1 MDDIFLADLAEQ
13 TLSIFKEIADV
24 AQGKIS
30 PKTDE
35 NLDVFVNTNPYTNS
49 AAYKNLSKIQ
59 QGNQDIF
66 RQLSLEPAIVRILVE
81 DEDSVQRTIYIS
93 RTTSV
98 PLPSGKD
105 LASYRSPLGRLA
117 ETPVGEDAIV
127 TIDGADKEYFVIEK
141 INYQPQLKEQGWD
154 SEPSQYRHEEKGVF
168 TIPSLLA
175 FLKSQNL
182 DIADELDRLLEQ
194 SDSAHKVV
202 KGISHQV
209 RTAMGLRDQ
218 AILDQFQGEI
228 FRLPINS
235 QLVILGPPGTGKTTT
250 LIKRLGQK
258 LDLEI
263 LEREERH
270 LVDSS
275 EQHPPHASS
284 WLMFTP
290 SELLK
295 HYLKEAFSREQ
306 VPASDSHIR
315 TWSSYITDVAR
326 NTLGILRSSNGGKF
340 SLKSNNSAVLPGALE
355 SPNTWCTRFSSYH
368 QQRLRKQFGDGVSI
382 IKAAATDDEKAI
394 LDKLLKFEKSLYKRA
409 LIDVYR
415 DLESDASAIN
425 KELVKVKSVT
435 DGLLTGERNRLFNKN
450 KEIFIQ
456 LAQYLEKIKQD
467 DEPDEEESFDDDE
480 EEQVVVQKGSLQ
492 EGVKAYLAAMR
503 ALARTRYLKRSLSK
517 TSRSALVVEFLADAV
532 PDKEVL
538 VRLGRYISLQN
549 GLRRFIN
556 SHKRYVTDLP
566 SSYTGFRKEQAVQEK
581 FYTGEKLTPVSI
593 TADELDFI
601 VLMTLKNAR
610 KLLAEGFVSRSIND
624 TKFSYL
630 ANISSLFRNQIMVDE
645 ATDFSLLQLACMEN
659 LTSLSTKSFF
669 ACGDINQRI
678 TKTGIRNRE
687 QLAWLSSSLQI
698 KSIQTVYRQ
707 SRKLNDFSAL
717 LLELQ
722 NGDLSALGKIPD
734 ESNHDGVSPVL
745 CEQVDEEQA
754 AFWISERIKEVERS
768 VKKLPT
774 IAVLVNSEAEV
785 RPTAEL
791 LNQYLEE
798 INLNSIACD
807 EGKALG
813 EGTDV
818 RVFDI
823 QHIKGL
829 EFEAVFF
836 IGLDRLATENPE
848 LFDRY
853 LYVGTTRAATYL
865 GLVCNTTLPKKLE
878 SLRTQFSS
886 KWEV

>member
-1 MDDIFLADLAEQ
+1 MDNILLADLAEQ
-13 TLSIFKEIADV
+13 TLSIFKEIADI
-24 AQGKIS
+24 AQKKIS

-35 NLDVFVNTNPYTNS
+35 NLDVFVNANPYTNS

-66 RQLSLEPAIVRILVE
+66 RQLSVEPAIIRVAFENE
-81 DEDSVQRTIYIS
+81 DGNQRTVYIS
-93 RTTSV
+93 RTTSI
-98 PLPSGKD
+98 PLPSGKEF
-105 LASYRSPLGRLA
+105 ASYRSPLGRLA
-117 ETPVGEDAIV
+117 EIPVGEDALV
-127 TIDGADKEYFVIEK
+127 TISGAEKEYFIIEK
-141 INYQPQLKEQGWD
+141 INYQPQLKGKGWD
-154 SEPSQYRHEEKGVF
+154 SEPSQYRHNKKGVF
-168 TIPSLLA
+168 TIPSLQA
-175 FLKSQNL
+175 FLQTQDL

-194 SDSAHKVV
+194 SDSSYEVV

-258 LDLEI
+258 LDLEM
-263 LEREERH
+263 LEGEERRLVESNDQH
-270 LVDSS
+270 L
-275 EQHPPHASS
+275 PHTSS

-326 NTLGILRSSNGGKF
+326 NTLGILRNSNGGKF
-340 SLKSNNSAVLPGALE
+340 SLKSNASAILPAALE
-355 SPNTWCTRFSSYH
+355 NPNAWYTEFSSYH
-368 QQRLRKQFGDGVSI
+368 QQRLRKQFEDGVSI
-382 IKAAATDDEKAI
+382 VKKAATDDEKAI
-394 LDKLLKFEKSLYKRA
+394 LDKLLKLKKSLHKRT
-409 LIDVYR
+409 LIDIYR
-415 DLESDASAIN
+415 DLNSDASVLN
-425 KELVKVKSVT
+425 KELIKAKSVA
-435 DGLLTGERNRLFNKN
+435 DDLLIRERNRLFNRN

-456 LAQYLEKIKQD
+456 IAQYLEKIKQD

-480 EEQVVVQKGSLQ
+480 EEQVAAKNLLQ
-492 EGVKAYLAAMR
+492 EGLKAYLGAMR
-503 ALARTRYLKRSLSK
+503 ALARASYLKRSLSK
-517 TSRSALVVEFLADAV
+517 TSRSALVVEFLGDAV

-538 VRLGRYISLQN
+538 MRLGRYISLQN

-566 SSYTGFRKEQAVQEK
+566 SSYTGFRKEQAAQK
-581 FYTGEKLTPVSI
+581 NFYTDEKCTPVSI
-593 TADELDFI
+593 SADELDFI

-610 KLLAEGFVSRSIND
+610 ELLAERFVSRSIND
-624 TKFSYL
+624 AKFSYL
-630 ANISSLFRNQIMVDE
+630 TDISSLFRNQIMVDE

-687 QLAWLSSSLQI
+687 QLSWLSSSFQI

-707 SRKLNDFSAL
+707 SRKLNEFSAL

-722 NGDLSALGKIPD
+722 KGDLSALGKVPD

-798 INLNSIACD
+798 INLSAIACE

-836 IGLDRLATENPE
+836 IGLDRLAIEQPE

-878 SLRTQFSS
+878 SLRAQFSS
-886 KWEV
+886 KWEA

>member
-1 MDDIFLADLAEQ
+1 MDEIFLADLAEHS
-13 TLSIFKEIADV
+13 LSTFKEV
-24 AQGKIS
+24 AELVQSKMGLN
-30 PKTDE
+30 TDSHI
-35 NLDVFVNTNPYTNS
+35 DSFVS
-49 AAYKNLSKIQ
+49 ANRLTSASAYEQLSKIQ
-59 QGNQDIF
+59 QGNQDGL
-66 RQLSLEPAIVRILVE
+66 RQLSLEPAIIRILVE
-81 DEDSVQRTIYIS
+81 DEDCAQRTIYIS

-98 PLPSGKD
+98 PLTSGKE

-117 ETPVGEDAIV
+117 ETPVGEDTIV
-127 TIDGADKEYFVIEK
+127 TIAGKEKEYFVIEK
-141 INYQPQLKEQGWD
+141 ISYQPLLKGQGWD
-154 SEPSQYRHEEKGVF
+154 SEPSQYRHDDKGVF

-182 DIADELDRLLEQ
+182 DISDELDRMLEKN
-194 SDSAHKVV
+194 DSAHEVV

-275 EQHPPHASS
+275 EQHLPHASS

-340 SLKSNNSAVLPGALE
+340 SLKSNTSAILPATLE
-355 SPNTWCTRFSSYH
+355 NPNAWYTEFSSYH

-382 IKAAATDDEKAI
+382 VKAAATDDEKAI
-394 LDKLLKFEKSLYKRA
+394 LDKLLKLEKSLHKRA
-409 LIDVYR
+409 LIDIYR
-415 DLESDASAIN
+415 DLENDASAIN

-435 DGLLTGERNRLFNKN
+435 DDLLTRERNRLFNQN
-450 KEIFIQ
+450 KEIFTQ

-467 DEPDEEESFDDDE
+467 DEPDEEESFDDD

-503 ALARTRYLKRSLSK
+503 ALARTRYLKRSLSR
-517 TSRSALVVEFLADAV
+517 TSRSALVVEFLGDAV

-538 VRLGRYISLQN
+538 VRLGRHISLQN

-566 SSYTGFRKEQAVQEK
+566 SSYTGFRKEKAVQEK
-581 FYTGEKLTPVSI
+581 FYADEKFTPSSI
-593 TADELDFI
+593 AADELDFI

-610 KLLAEGFVSRSIND
+610 ELLAERFVSHSIND
-624 TKFSYL
+624 AKFSYL

-645 ATDFSLLQLACMEN
+645 ATDFSLLQLACMES
-659 LTSLSTKSFF
+659 LTSLSTRSFF

-678 TKTGIRNRE
+678 TETGIRTRE
-687 QLAWLSSSLQI
+687 QLSWLSSSLQI

-722 NGDLSALGKIPD
+722 NGDLSALGKIPA

-754 AFWISERIKEVERS
+754 ALWIAERIKEVERS

-785 RPTAEL
+785 KPTAEL

-798 INLNSIACD
+798 INLSAIACE

-836 IGLDRLATENPE
+836 IGLDKLAIENPK

-865 GLVCNTTLPKKLE
+865 GLVCNKTLPKKLE
-878 SLRTQFSS
+878 VLRPQFANS
-886 KWEV
+886 WAV